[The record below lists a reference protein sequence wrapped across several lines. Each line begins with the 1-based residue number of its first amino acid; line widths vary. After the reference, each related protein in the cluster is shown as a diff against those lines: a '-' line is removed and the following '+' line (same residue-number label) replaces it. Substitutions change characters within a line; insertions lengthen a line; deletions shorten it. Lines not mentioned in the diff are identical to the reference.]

1 MADSADLSEPKPFEA
16 VHASIPHDS
25 AQRHVAGSALYIDD
39 LPPPAGLLQVYLAQ
53 SPHAHARIVA
63 MDLAAVRASPGVV
76 AVLSAADIPGDND
89 VSPVIHDDRLFAEGE
104 VYCVGQSLFAVAAET
119 IREARAAAAK
129 AVVEY
134 EPLPAALTIADSRA
148 EYIASVK
155 LVSSTF
161 WDFCLMAIP
170 ADRRGA

>member
-53 SPHAHARIVA
+53 SPHAHARIMA
-63 MDLAAVRASPGVV
+63 MDLSAVRASPGVI

-89 VSPVIHDDRLFAEGE
+89 VSPVIRDDRLFADGE
-104 VYCVGQSLFAVAAET
+104 VICVGQ
-119 IREARAAAAK
+119 
-129 AVVEY
+129 
-134 EPLPAALTIADSRA
+134 
-148 EYIASVK
+148 
-155 LVSSTF
+155 
-161 WDFCLMAIP
+161 
-170 ADRRGA
+170 